1 LLALGGLFGG
11 LSFALYPL
19 CVAHCN
25 DRLLANE
32 RVAASGRLVLLYS
45 VGAAIGPLGAAMMM
59 SLAPGGGLFLF
70 IALCAAATLAFGLW
84 RQAATPPVPL
94 PDQQN
99 FQIVPRTTPMAALL
113 DPNTS
118 DGLDE

>member
-1 LLALGGLFGG
+1 MFHPGTSTLWEPLPLLGVKILILRI
-11 LSFALYPL
+11 P
-19 CVAHCN
+19 
-25 DRLLANE
+25 
-32 RVAASGRLVLLYS
+32 
-45 VGAAIGPLGAAMMM
+45 
-59 SLAPGGGLFLF
+59 FLF